1 MTTGYLRNGK
11 RNVGFI
17 ANPAQHAPVQPQTGA
32 RRRANSTMKIA
43 VIGAG
48 IAGLSCAWLLERH
61 AAGAHQVTLFE
72 KNEILGGHTHTVDI
86 TVDGISYPVDT
97 GFLVF
102 NDWTYPNLIAMFKH
116 LHVEVAPSD
125 MSFGIKLLDAQG
137 RGKLEWCGSDHIST
151 VFAQPSN
158 LLKPAFWGMLKD
170 MLRFNRETT
179 ALADGKHDM
188 PGTLGDY
195 LNANDYGIAFRDW
208 YLKPMAACI
217 WSTPSQQIDDFPLVT
232 FVNFCRNH
240 GLISVN
246 DRPQWRTVKG
256 GARNYVAKLALEMS
270 DIRLD
275 AKLRSVTRHDTGVTI
290 SSPAGTESF
299 DHVVFACHTDQAL
312 ALMSDADEPART
324 LLSKIPY
331 QPNTA
336 TLHTDQRLL
345 PDRKRA
351 WAAWNYTARHPDTT
365 QARADAHG
373 HSPVSLSYLI
383 NRLQPLPFTTPVI
396 VTMNP
401 IAPPD
406 PAKVIKTIQY
416 HHPVFLADS
425 ANAKRALRRIQGQ
438 RRTWFAGAWTRY
450 GFHEDGLMSGI
461 AVAKALGATV
471 PWSTNVPAANDLAS
485 TYPGVDP

>member
-1 MTTGYLRNGK
+1 
-11 RNVGFI
+11 
-17 ANPAQHAPVQPQTGA
+17 
-32 RRRANSTMKIA
+32 MKIA

-217 WSTPSQQIDDFPLVT
+217 WSTPSQQIDDFPFAT

-256 GARNYVAKLALEMS
+256 GARNYVEKLATAIT
-270 DIRLD
+270 DVRLN
-275 AKLRSVTRHDTGVTI
+275 AGLTRVTRDDTGVTI
-290 SSPAGTESF
+290 ASLAGTETF
-299 DHVVFACHTDQAL
+299 DQVVFACHTDQAL
-312 ALMSDADEPART
+312 ALLADTDEPLQS
-324 LLSKIPY
+324 LLSKIPW
-331 QPNTA
+331 QHNTA
-336 TLHTDQRLL
+336 ILHTDKRLL
-345 PDRKRA
+345 PDRPRA
-351 WAAWNYTARHPDTT
+351 WAAWNYMAWHPDVP
-365 QARADAHG
+365 QARTNVDV

-401 IAPPD
+401 LVPPD

-416 HHPVFLADS
+416 DHPVFLADS
-425 ANAKRALRRIQGQ
+425 AITKRALRRVQGQ
-438 RRTWFAGAWTRY
+438 RRSWFAGAWTRY

-471 PWSTNVPAANDLAS
+471 PWSTNVPAANDLVN
-485 TYPGVDP
+485 TYPGVDA